1 MMPEMDGYEVCEQ
14 LKKNDNTKDIPVI
27 FLTGKAE
34 TEDIIKG
41 FRLGAVDYVTKPFNS
56 VELLSRVRT
65 HIELKLSKDFLMEY
79 NQQLTEAEKE
89 LRQLNASKDKFF
101 SIVAHDMRGPFSGF
115 LGLTELL
122 SVEYDNLD
130 KDEIMQIGD
139 SMNKAAK
146 RLFSFLE
153 NLLEWSRSQMGRM
166 DYTPL
171 KFDLFG
177 VVDKIVKLMSATA
190 NKKKINII
198 QEIDRNTYVYADN
211 NMLNTVMR
219 NLVSNALKFTKEG
232 GHITISAKDIDDDR
246 VMISVADTGIGM
258 KEEAKSKIFRIETK
272 YSTPGTNN
280 EQGTGLGL
288 ILCKE
293 LVEKNDGEIFVE
305 SELGKG
311 TTFSFTLPK
320 NEPK

>member
-1 MMPEMDGYEVCEQ
+1 MDGYEVCEK
-14 LKKNDNTKDIPVI
+14 LKSNDKTKDIPVI

-56 VELLSRVRT
+56 VELLSRVHT
-65 HIELKLSKDFLMEY
+65 HIELKLSKDYLIQY
-79 NQQLTEAEKE
+79 NKQLTEAERE
-89 LRQLNASKDKFF
+89 LRKLNASKDKFF

-122 SVEYDNLD
+122 TEEYANLD
-130 KDEIMQIGD
+130 EKDILQIGD
-139 SMNKAAK
+139 SMHKAAR

-166 DYTPL
+166 EFTPL
-171 KFDLFG
+171 KFDLYE
-177 VVDKIVKLMSATA
+177 VVDKIIKLMTATA
-190 NKKKINII
+190 EEKNIELI
-198 QEIDRNTYVYADN
+198 REVERDTYVYADN
-211 NMLNTVMR
+211 NMLNTIMR
-219 NLVSNALKFTKEG
+219 NLVSNALKFTDQSGK
-232 GHITISAKDIDDDR
+232 IIISAKDFEDDR
-246 VMISVADTGIGM
+246 LLVSVTDTGIGM
-258 KEEAKSKIFRIETK
+258 SDEAKDKIFRIDSK

-293 LVEKNDGEIFVE
+293 LVEKNNGEIFVE
-305 SELGKG
+305 SEKGKG

-320 NEPK
+320 NESK